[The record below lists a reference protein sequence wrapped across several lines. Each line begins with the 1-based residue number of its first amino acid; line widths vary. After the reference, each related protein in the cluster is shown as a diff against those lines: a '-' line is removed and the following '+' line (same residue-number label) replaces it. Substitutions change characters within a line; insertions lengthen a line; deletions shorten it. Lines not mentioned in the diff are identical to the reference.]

1 MTIIQRLKQLAKKA
15 HLGGFASGK
24 SHGTLEQKEQIRSSG
39 LFDPEFYEKQLS
51 RKLNGVD
58 PLEHYLTQ
66 GEKRNLR
73 PSAHFDPLFY
83 RRQNADVHRS
93 GSGLLLHYVL
103 FGRPEG
109 RLPMPTKV
117 RINAPVAS
125 VAAPVEIVA
134 THAPNVDEIRGQR
147 VLIESSG
154 LFDADFYIGQ
164 AGEKVDIAD
173 PLGDYLLRG
182 EPLGLKPTAD
192 FDPVFYGEKYP
203 DVLIAGISP
212 FLHYVSHGR
221 AEGRLALPSSEI
233 DEQIEQDGF
242 VDPVLS
248 ETERYVLQSGVFDGD
263 VYRQQTGLDLDDEAL
278 VVHYFRNGEAA
289 GLKPAVGFDP
299 DYYARRYPDVPKA
312 GMNCFAHYVSH
323 GRHEGR
329 WPASPMEDLTID
341 AAAFDPSKKT
351 YVVLAHEASRTGAP
365 ILGLNIAEN
374 LRLYEDANVCFVSRS
389 GGELEHELA
398 RVANQ
403 LIVFPK
409 NYDVDELDAQTLAEK
424 LLKAGGVAAVICN
437 SVETR
442 RIGIGMRRAGIPLLA
457 LVHEFSSYTKP
468 RGSLRTLY
476 EVADEVVFPAALVRD
491 SSLKDYPWLK
501 FRDVRI
507 VPQGPSRIPAAPPKG
522 SCGRVAELS
531 APTASDTALLLE
543 ADDAATR
550 PAFHVVGLGFVDWRK
565 GCDLFV
571 AAAAQLQRQNPQ
583 LDFRFTWVG
592 GGFGDHDH
600 IDISVYVR
608 EQIERSGVGARV
620 FFEKPVADMTRIYA
634 MADMLF
640 LSSRLDPLPNVAIDA
655 ALLGLP
661 IVCFDQGSG
670 MAEILMRNPVTAALV
685 APYLDIGAVV
695 RCMEKFVFD
704 AGWRHAV
711 RLELIEL
718 ARSLF
723 DMKKYVAQLVALA
736 EGANAHSSA
745 DAIQLKQV
753 RDYLESLPYRV
764 SARNLSDAELSGEL
778 LQTRHV
784 DASQL
789 PLPRYYG
796 RKLVP
801 GFNPYRYAQEAASN
815 GWTPGRSPLV
825 HYIESGAPSGPWVN
839 RVLALDAV
847 EERNAHPPVP
857 ARFRI
862 ALHLHLF
869 YEELAEDLLPL
880 LSGLPAGVHLFIT
893 SDTQEKIDSVVR
905 TLQPLG
911 LAVTGMVCQNAGR
924 DVFPFLEILRVH
936 GHEFDVI
943 GHLHGKKSISQKD
956 AGVLGN
962 AWRNFLY
969 GGLLGRRSE
978 TALKILMLLEAEP
991 DIGLVFPD
999 DPHLI
1004 GWEGNRTVGEALMER
1019 MDLGHVSLAHAIDF
1033 PVGTMFWARTEALSP
1048 LLRLALTAEECP
1060 VEPVPDDGTLLH
1072 ALERLLPAIAAAQG
1086 FRYATT
1092 YSMLQTR

>member
-1 MTIIQRLKQLAKKA
+1 MTIIQRIKQLAEKA
-15 HLGGFASGK
+15 HLGGLVSAK
-24 SHGTLEQKEQIRSSG
+24 SHGTREQREQILSSG
-39 LFDPEFYEKQLS
+39 LFDAEFYEKQLS

-73 PSAHFDPLFY
+73 PSAHFDPVFY
-83 RRQNADVHRS
+83 RRQNDDVRRS

-103 FGRPEG
+103 FGQPEG
-109 RLPMPTKV
+109 RHPMPPKV
-117 RINAPVAS
+117 RINAPIGRIEEPAEL
-125 VAAPVEIVA
+125 AEM
-134 THAPNVDEIRGQR
+134 HAPNVDELRGQR

-154 LFDADFYIGQ
+154 LFDAGFYLGQ
-164 AGEKVDIAD
+164 AGEKADIAD

-192 FDPVFYGEKYP
+192 FDPVFYGERYP

-221 AEGRLALPSSEI
+221 AEGRKALPTSEI
-233 DEQIEQDGF
+233 DGQTEQALLVNPI
-242 VDPVLS
+242 LS
-248 ETERYVLQSGVFDGD
+248 ETERFVLQSGVFDGD
-263 VYRQQTGLDLDDEAL
+263 VYRQQTGLDLEDEAL
-278 VVHYFRNGEAA
+278 IVHYFKTGEAA

-299 DYYARRYPDVPKA
+299 GYYARRYPDVPKA

-329 WPASPMEDLTID
+329 WPASPMEGLTID
-341 AAAFDPSKKT
+341 AAAFDRSKKT

-374 LRLYEDANVCFVSRS
+374 LRLHQDANVCFVSRS
-389 GGELEHELA
+389 GGELEHELT
-398 RVANQ
+398 RVVNQ

-409 NYDVDELDAQTLAEK
+409 NYEVDELDAQTLAEK
-424 LLKAGGVAAVICN
+424 LLKAIGVSAVICN

-442 RIGIGMRRAGIPLLA
+442 RMGIGMRRAGIPLLA

-476 EVADEVVFPAALVRD
+476 EVADEIVFPAALVRD

-507 VPQGPSRIPAAPPKG
+507 LPQGPSRIPAAPPKG
-522 SCGRVAELS
+522 SKGRS
-531 APTASDTALLLE
+531 ANLNIPATS
-543 ADDAATR
+543 DAAFPLGDKGTLAK
-550 PAFHVVGLGFVDWRK
+550 PDFHVVGLGFVDWRK

-583 LDFRFTWVG
+583 LNFRFTWVG

-608 EQIERSGVGARV
+608 EQIERSGVSARV

-670 MAEILMRNPVTAALV
+670 MAEILLRNPVTAALV
-685 APYLDIGAVV
+685 APYLDIGAAV

-704 AGWRHAV
+704 PGWRHAV
-711 RLELIEL
+711 RLELTES
-718 ARSLF
+718 ARALF

-736 EGANAHSSA
+736 AGADAQADA
-745 DAIQLKQV
+745 DAIQLTEV

-778 LQTRHV
+778 LQMRHV

-789 PLPRYYG
+789 PMPRYYG

-825 HYIESGAPSGPWVN
+825 HYIESGAPSGPWAN

-847 EERNAHPPVP
+847 EERSAHPQVA
-857 ARFRI
+857 ARFRV

-893 SDTQEKIDSVVR
+893 SDTQEKIDAVVR

-911 LAVTGMVCQNAGR
+911 LAVTGMVCKNAGR
-924 DVFPFLEILRVH
+924 DVFPFLEILRAH
-936 GHEFDVI
+936 GHAFDVV

-978 TALKILMLLEAEP
+978 AASKILNLLEAEP

-1004 GWEGNRTVGEALMER
+1004 GWEGNRAVAEALLER
-1019 MDLGHVSLAHAIDF
+1019 MDLGHVTLAHAIDF

-1060 VEPVPDDGTLLH
+1060 AEPVPDDGTLLH
-1072 ALERLLPAIAAAQG
+1072 ALERLLPVIAAAQG

-1092 YSMLQTR
+1092 YSMLHTR